1 MCFWFILAFVKQLYF
16 FLSLFFFLTKEF
28 PNVQNQAHYF
38 FQYPSSATINGL
50 SRALAWD
57 SSLTALSKWSD
68 QIYIYFPDMQVIG
81 PPGPP
86 GPHGPPG
93 PMVSFPSLQNGII
106 CLRAYLQRKHE
117 LIPQNSQLVS
127 GTSQVENRRCCSDF
141 TVLSF
146 TVPTIS
152 VGKQ

>member
-1 MCFWFILAFVKQLYF
+1 MCFWFILAFVEQLYF
-16 FLSLFFFLTKEF
+16 FLGFFFFPLTNEF
-28 PNVQNQAHYF
+28 PNVENQAHYF

-50 SRALAWD
+50 SRTLAWD

-68 QIYIYFPDMQVIG
+68 QIHVYFPDMQVIG

-117 LIPQNSQLVS
+117 LIPQSSQLVS
-127 GTSQVENRRCCSDF
+127 GASQAENRRCFSDF
-141 TVLSF
+141 TALSF
-146 TVPTIS
+146 TVE
-152 VGKQ
+152 KQ